1 MGKDIGLSVL
11 GLILLAF
18 LLSPGSWGAEK
29 KPIFLGKAEKGE
41 GLSSGQPLRVTSQHL
56 EADHKKQVIIFR
68 GNVVAKQ
75 GEMTIYADLAQI
87 YYDKKEEGNEVREIV
102 ALGNVKIRQGDRVAT
117 GQKGV
122 FLNGEQK
129 IILTGNPR
137 VWQGKDMVSGERI
150 TFLLEEDKSI
160 VEGAPDRRVEVII
173 YPKGEGSSKK
183 GKP

>member
-1 MGKDIGLSVL
+1 MGVV
-11 GLILLAF
+11 LLAL
-18 LLSPGSWGAEK
+18 LLSPASWGAEK
-29 KPIFLGKAEKGE
+29 KPILLGKTGKGE
-41 GLSSGQPLRVTSQHL
+41 SLSSDQPLRVTSQHL
-56 EADHKKQVIIFR
+56 EADHKNQVIIFT

-75 GEMTIYADLAQI
+75 GEMTIHADLAQV

-102 ALGNVKIRQGDRVAT
+102 ALGNVKIQQGDQVAT
-117 GQKGV
+117 GQKAV

-129 IILTGNPR
+129 VILTGNPR
-137 VWQGKDMVSGERI
+137 VWQGKDVVSGEKI

-160 VEGAPDRRVEVII
+160 VEGAPDRRVEVIL